1 MKRMLTFLIMF
12 AMLIGTSI
20 PNMSVAV
27 AANLNY
33 GEALQKSLIFYEFQR
48 AGKLPADKRDNWR
61 GDAAVNDGADVR
73 LDLTGGWFDAG
84 DHVKFNLPM
93 SYTANMLAWSVYEN
107 RDAYVKSGQ
116 LKYAMDNIKW
126 ASDYF
131 MKCHTGP
138 TEYYF
143 QVGNGIDDH
152 NWWGQA
158 EVMTMARP
166 SYKVT
171 ASNPG
176 ATVVAGTSAALA
188 AAAVVFKDTNPQ
200 YAEEC
205 LKHAKEL
212 YIFGDKYQSDAG
224 YSPAASNFYN
234 SGSKWY
240 DELAWACI
248 WLYMA
253 TNDSSYIDKAKTYLP
268 NFPKLMG
275 VQATDYKWTHCWDDV
290 HYGVFLMLAR
300 ITNEGEYKEMVEKNL
315 DYWTT
320 GYESERIKY
329 TPKGLAFLSDWGSLR
344 YATTAAFLADLYAGW
359 SGCPE
364 SKANTYKSFAK
375 SQLDYALGS
384 TGRSFVVGYGT
395 NPPVHPHHR
404 TAHGSW
410 ANNMSD
416 PPNHRHTL
424 VGALV
429 GGPDGSDIYKDV
441 INSFTTNEVA
451 CDYNAGYTALC
462 ARMYDKYGGA
472 PIENFNAIEKPG
484 LEVYVNGKATT
495 SSSGT
500 DLKVFMTN
508 TSAWP
513 AKSYNKLSFRYF
525 MDLSELYEAG
535 HTASEVKVIIN
546 YSVGGKAG
554 GIFPFDE
561 AKHIYYAVVDFTG
574 EEIVPGG
581 ATTYK
586 KEAQVIIEGPSG
598 VKWNGTND
606 FSYKGFTEATLDNP
620 NIPVYNAGVM
630 ISGIEPDGTTPA
642 VPTSPQSSTPAP
654 TSTPTSTTTLIPSS
668 TPTDSY
674 VTAIPP
680 GEGIISGYVAANN
693 GIKEGFKIE
702 LVGTELSALTDS
714 KGYFSIDN
722 VPSSSNSKIR
732 ISKQN
737 YLSRTISE
745 LNYPD
750 VHYNIGTQS
759 SPIKMWVGDL
769 QIKGVQDGAINM
781 IDIVEIGRGFNS
793 AKGDSRYNVNSDVNG
808 DGSINM
814 KDIVLVAANFNKT
827 AANYPTPPIQVAI
840 P

>member
-1 MKRMLTFLIMF
+1 MKRILAFLVMF
-12 AMLIGTSI
+12 AMLIGTGI
-20 PNMSVAV
+20 PNMSTV
-27 AANLNY
+27 AAANPNY
-33 GEALQKSLIFYEFQR
+33 GEALQKSLLFYEFQR

-61 GDAAVNDGADVR
+61 GDAAVNDGADVG

-126 ASDYF
+126 ACDYF
-131 MKCHTGP
+131 IKCHTGP

-143 QVGNGIDDH
+143 QVGNGIEDH

-166 SYKVT
+166 SHKVT

-176 ATVVAGTSAALA
+176 ATVVAGTAAALA
-188 AAAVVFKDTNPQ
+188 AAAVVFKDTNPT
-200 YAEEC
+200 YAETC

-212 YIFGDKYQSDAG
+212 YAFGDKYQSDAG

-248 WLYMA
+248 WIYIA
-253 TNDSSYIDKAKTYLP
+253 TNDSSYLDKAATYLP
-268 NFPKLMG
+268 NFPKIVG
-275 VQATDYKWTHCWDDV
+275 TQSTDYKWTHCWDDV
-290 HYGVFLMLAR
+290 HYGVYLMLAR
-300 ITNEGEYKEMVEKNL
+300 LTNNSTYKEMVEKNL
-315 DYWTT
+315 DYWTS
-320 GYESERIKY
+320 GYGNERIKY

-344 YATTAAFLADLYAGW
+344 YATTEAFLADLYADW

-364 SKANTYKSFAK
+364 SKVSTYKTFAK
-375 SQLDYALGS
+375 KQLDYALGS

-410 ANNMSD
+410 ANSMDD
-416 PPNHRHTL
+416 PPEHRHTL

-429 GGPDGSDIYKDV
+429 GGPDFDDSYKDL

-462 ARMYDKYGGA
+462 ARMYDQFGGE

-484 LEVYVNGKATT
+484 LEVYVSGKATT

-500 DLKVFMTN
+500 DLKVFMIN

-525 MDLSELYEAG
+525 MDLSELYAAG
-535 HTASEVKVIIN
+535 HTASEVKTIIN
-546 YSVGGKAG
+546 YSVGGKAA
-554 GIFPFDE
+554 GIFPYDE
-561 AKHIYYAVVDFTG
+561 EKHIYYALIDFTG

-586 KEAQVIIEGPSG
+586 KEAQVIIQGPAG
-598 VKWNGTND
+598 VNWDGTND
-606 FSYKGFTEATLDNP
+606 FSYKGFSSTREDNP

-630 ISGIEPDGTTPA
+630 LSGIEPDGTTP
-642 VPTSPQSSTPAP
+642 VTPTNSPAP
-654 TSTPTSTTTLIPSS
+654 TPTKFVPTPTN
-668 TPTDSY
+668 SY
-674 VTAIPP
+674 VTAIPS
-680 GEGIISGYVAANN
+680 GGVIAGYVKPNS
-693 GIKEGFKIE
+693 GSMEGFKVE
-702 LVGTELSALTDS
+702 VEGTGLSALTDS
-714 KGYFSIDN
+714 KGYFSIGKI
-722 VPSSSNSKIR
+722 PSATNPKIK
-732 ISKQN
+732 ISKQS
-737 YLSRTISE
+737 YLSRTISGF
-745 LNYPD
+745 NHGD
-750 VHYNIGTQS
+750 AHYTVESI
-759 SPIKMWVGDL
+759 IMWAGDL
-769 QIKGVQDGAINM
+769 QIRNTQDGAINM
-781 IDIVEIGRGFNS
+781 TDIMELAKGFNS
-793 AKGDSRYNVNSDVNG
+793 KKGDSRYSVSSDVNG
-808 DGSINM
+808 DGSISM
-814 KDIVLVAANFNKT
+814 TDIMIVAASFNKT
-827 AANYPTPPIQVAI
+827 AANYPAPQITAVMP
-840 P
+840 